1 MTTQKDVDQINA
13 AAVVLRQQRHDEPP
27 TIELL
32 DALVTGHI
40 ALHNGTTPTIVS
52 NLHIEGVDDDS
63 LLAKDGRLH
72 FALYIAG
79 TEIVHG
85 HVELATGA
93 REVLVA
99 A

>member
-1 MTTQKDVDQINA
+1 MTTQRDVDQINA

-32 DALVTGHI
+32 DALVTGHVVLR
-40 ALHNGTTPTIVS
+40 AGVPTLVS
-52 NLHIEGVDDDS
+52 NLHIEGVDEDS

-79 TEIVHG
+79 TEIVCG

-93 REVLVA
+93 REVLVPA
-99 A
+99 